1 MQLTILENVMLI
13 MQKKK
18 KGQGNVVMI
27 VRKYTSKD
35 NKNTLI
41 IHAILGVSKGVQL
54 Q

>member
-13 MQKKK
+13 MQKK

-41 IHAILGVSKGVQL
+41 IHPILGVSKGVQL